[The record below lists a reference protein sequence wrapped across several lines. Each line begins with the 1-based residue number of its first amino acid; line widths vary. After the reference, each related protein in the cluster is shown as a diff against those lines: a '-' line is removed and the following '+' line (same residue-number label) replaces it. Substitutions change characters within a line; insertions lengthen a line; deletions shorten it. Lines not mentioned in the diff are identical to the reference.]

1 MNATLIS
8 IFVHREVAPNR
19 TNPRGNPAPEAIVAR
34 RTSAPGWVAG
44 PAPRLLVRVGRGNAR
59 L

>member
-8 IFVHREVAPNR
+8 IFAHREVAPIER
-19 TNPRGNPAPEAIVAR
+19 TTGDFSHSGPSYIRPGVASGRGPHR
-34 RTSAPGWVAG
+34 
-44 PAPRLLVRVGRGNAR
+44 LVRVGRGNAR

>member
-19 TNPRGNPAPEAIVAR
+19 TNHGGRQVRETIVAR
-34 RTSAPGWVAG
+34 RTSAPGWLAG
-44 PAPRLLVRVGRGNAR
+44 AGHWRLARVGRGNAR